1 MPDYQLRV
9 SFWWRVAAANTI
21 PLIVGI
27 TAKARN
33 NCMMSAPFFECD
45 VLSMSPCEII
55 CAGLSSAKMDMFT
68 FYFSGGTLA
77 FIMKKSG
84 EIRQK
89 ITRKQ
94 RRMLPEEFPAWLRK
108 IIGDRPIAE
117 FAAERGLTRETV
129 SGILN
134 GRRQPSQESQG
145 RLGIV
150 RVEHI
155 YVVEE

>member
-1 MPDYQLRV
+1 MKTNRIKRLKIR
-9 SFWWRVAAANTI
+9 RI
-21 PLIVGI
+21 
-27 TAKARN
+27 
-33 NCMMSAPFFECD
+33 APED
-45 VLSMSPCEII
+45 
-55 CAGLSSAKMDMFT
+55 
-68 FYFSGGTLA
+68 
-77 FIMKKSG
+77 
-84 EIRQK
+84 
-89 ITRKQ
+89 
-94 RRMLPEEFPAWLRK
+94 FPAWLRK

-134 GRRQPSQESQG
+134 GRRQPSPESQG